1 MPHWPSQGTLQCQ
14 LLMHNV
20 LPTKHPLTRLQTRG
34 NSHLLKRL
42 VKATA
47 AHNLPGCNRSML
59 CLHLTM
65 ILVKSN
71 QNLGNSPVHKF
82 LIGKILP
89 PVWRVKPFRVKQVSK
104 TIPLLKLTCSNF
116 YNRTLPGRICLQ
128 RQQINQFLW
137 HLSQLIRGR
146 LLAKTFWLIKR
157 KKTINQRCIIK
168 RRIKKALNK
177 LRGQTRNLH
186 QSVLLLVSHQES

>member
-1 MPHWPSQGTLQCQ
+1 MRAK
-14 LLMHNV
+14 V
-20 LPTKHPLTRLQTRG
+20 LPTKHQLTQLQTRC
-34 NSHLLKRL
+34 NSHLLPRL

-47 AHNLPGCNRSML
+47 AHNLPGGNRIML

-71 QNLGNSPVHKF
+71 QKLGNTPVHKF

-89 PVWRVKPFRVKQVSK
+89 SVWRVKPFRVKQVSK
-104 TIPLLKLTCSNF
+104 TIPLLKLASRNF
-116 YNRTLPGRICLQ
+116 YNRSLPGRICLQ

-157 KKTINQRCIIK
+157 KKTSNQMCIIK
-168 RRIKKALNK
+168 MRKKKAL
-177 LRGQTRNLH
+177 T
-186 QSVLLLVSHQES
+186 